1 MKKTYLFFI
10 LVFCLTL
17 VNCAKRGIPEGGP
30 KDETPPVLINAE
42 PEINTINFDED
53 RIRLFFDEYI
63 KLKDFRKQL
72 VVSPPIDKSFYT
84 INPQSGASKF
94 IQIDIKEKLDQNTT
108 YVFNFGESVVDNN
121 EENKLPFFNY
131 VFSTGNYID
140 SLKISGN
147 IKSVFQRE
155 SENFISTFL
164 YPVDEKFNDS
174 VIYNGLP
181 NYVGSTL
188 DSTNFKMTNLKKGK
202 YLFIALKDENS
213 NYRFDPE
220 FEKIGFTEKILNIP
234 MKDSLDI
241 RLFKEKLPF
250 KSFKPF
256 LESNNR
262 IGFGFKGDYVN
273 TKIEL
278 IDSLDIKSVLTKNK
292 ETDTLNYWFK
302 DYKYDSLRFKI
313 SNSNYEKKYT
323 IKYKELDKDSLILS
337 PSSNSVLELNDSF
350 KIYSNIPISE
360 INEDKIQILNKDS
373 VSVPFTVQINKNKF
387 DVDFYFEVLPND
399 NYNLDLFPNAIK
411 DFFDSTNDSINYSFK
426 TKSRADY
433 GILKLGIQ
441 NVKEFPI
448 IVHLINNKEEIIRE
462 INLNSYDDSSVF
474 ENLKPGNYYVRII
487 FDENENGKWDTGNF
501 LKKIQPEKTFHYEE
515 EIIIRANWVLEEK
528 IYLN

>member
-1 MKKTYLFFI
+1 MK
-10 LVFCLTL
+10 
-17 VNCAKRGIPEGGP
+17 
-30 KDETPPVLINAE
+30 
-42 PEINTINFDED
+42 
-53 RIRLFFDEYI
+53 
-63 KLKDFRKQL
+63 
-72 VVSPPIDKSFYT
+72 
-84 INPQSGASKF
+84 
-94 IQIDIKEKLDQNTT
+94 
-108 YVFNFGESVVDNN
+108 
-121 EENKLPFFNY
+121 
-131 VFSTGNYID
+131 
-140 SLKISGN
+140 
-147 IKSVFQRE
+147 
-155 SENFISTFL
+155 
-164 YPVDEKFNDS
+164 
-174 VIYNGLP
+174 
-181 NYVGSTL
+181 
-188 DSTNFKMTNLKKGK
+188 
-202 YLFIALKDENS
+202 
-213 NYRFDPE
+213 
-220 FEKIGFTEKILNIP
+220 
-234 MKDSLDI
+234 
-241 RLFKEKLPF
+241 
-250 KSFKPF
+250 
-256 LESNNR
+256 
-262 IGFGFKGDYVN
+262 
-273 TKIEL
+273 
-278 IDSLDIKSVLTKNK
+278 
-292 ETDTLNYWFK
+292 
-302 DYKYDSLRFKI
+302 
-313 SNSNYEKKYT
+313 KKYT
-323 IKYKELDKDSLILS
+323 IKYKELEKDSLILS

-360 INEDKIQILNKDS
+360 IDEDKIQILNKDS